1 MGSFDKSMR
10 PVWFSLLLL
19 SLFFTDLSSGCCCSI
34 ALSCRC
40 NIFACN
46 CDTDKGWCY
55 KRAKSPTFKG
65 QICISSKYAVMS
77 EYCPDRRRRK
87 RSVKLA
93 VSQAY
98 SGLYGHLIER
108 DAMENFLSF
117 DLNRDGLISLKEAME
132 RRNSNDTIVEFK
144 KVDVDNDGFVHP
156 SEFDL
161 SLA

>member
-1 MGSFDKSMR
+1 M
-10 PVWFSLLLL
+10 
-19 SLFFTDLSSGCCCSI
+19 
-34 ALSCRC
+34 
-40 NIFACN
+40 
-46 CDTDKGWCY
+46 
-55 KRAKSPTFKG
+55 
-65 QICISSKYAVMS
+65 
-77 EYCPDRRRRK
+77 
-87 RSVKLA
+87 KLA